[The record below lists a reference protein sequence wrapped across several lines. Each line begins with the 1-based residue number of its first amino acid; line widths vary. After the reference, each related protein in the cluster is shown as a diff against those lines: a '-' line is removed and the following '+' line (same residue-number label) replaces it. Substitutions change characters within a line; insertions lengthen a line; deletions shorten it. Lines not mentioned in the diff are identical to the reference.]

1 MTPHMSISSATRTIT
16 RTFSTMSFQVFEPL
30 SCHFNLNVILVLQ
43 STSNKGH
50 VAVLV
55 SGEL

>member
-1 MTPHMSISSATRTIT
+1 
-16 RTFSTMSFQVFEPL
+16 MSFQVFEPL

-43 STSNKGH
+43 STPNKGH